1 MTVPTTMRAW
11 RVHEYGQPVEV
22 LQLDEVPVPVPGP
35 GELLVRV
42 QAIPLN
48 LNDMERVT
56 GKNMMVRP
64 PLPTVPGMEVMG
76 IVEASGDGV
85 PIRDG
90 ERVVAVP
97 TQAFGGF
104 AEYAV
109 CPSHSAFSMPKT
121 IPLPD
126 AAALFFPF
134 HLAWLGLFDR
144 ARLQPGESVLIHA
157 AAGGS
162 GSAAVQA
169 AKHVGARVLATAG
182 SEAKL
187 ALCRQLGA
195 DVAINYRESNFVDI
209 VLDETEGKGVDV
221 VFDNVGEAVMSDS
234 MKCIAYNGRYLMMGF
249 ASDKSHADEKFL
261 VPRAIAAGNFT
272 MCGAMLAYVPD
283 VQSPAWK
290 RAIGF
295 NFVPASIGQRFMS
308 EINELVIQ
316 RRIRPVVG
324 QVVDFEALPAAL
336 EALAHRQTS
345 GRTVVRLWE

>member
-1 MTVPTTMRAW
+1 MSVPLTMRAW
-11 RVHEYGQPVEV
+11 RVHEYGQPADV
-22 LQLDEVPVPVPGP
+22 LQLDDVSVPTPGP
-35 GELLVRV
+35 GDVLVQV

-56 GKNMMVRP
+56 GKNMMFRP
-64 PLPTVPGMEVMG
+64 PLPTIPGMEVMG
-76 IVEASGDGV
+76 VVVASGEGASDRV
-85 PIRDG
+85 G
-90 ERVVAVP
+90 ERVVAVAA
-97 TQAFGGF
+97 QAFGGY

-109 CPSHSAFSMPKT
+109 CPSHSAFTMPEA

-162 GSAAVQA
+162 GSAAIQA
-169 AKHVGARVLATAG
+169 AKHVGARVFATAG

-187 ALCRQLGA
+187 NLCRKLGA
-195 DVAINYRESNFVDI
+195 DVAINYRDSNFADL
-209 VLDETEGKGVDV
+209 VLDETEGRGVDV
-221 VFDNVGEAVMSDS
+221 VFDNVGEAVMADS
-234 MKCIAYNGRYLMMGF
+234 MRCIAYDGRYLMMGF

-261 VPRAIAAGNFT
+261 VPRTIAAGNFK

-283 VQSPAWK
+283 DQSPTWK

-295 NFVPASIGQRFMS
+295 NFVPASIGRRFMT
-308 EINELVIQ
+308 EINDLVLQ
-316 RRIRPVVG
+316 HRIRPVVEK
-324 QVVDFEALPAAL
+324 VVDFEALPGAL
-336 EALAHRQTS
+336 DALARRQTC
-345 GRTVVRLWE
+345 GRTVVQL